1 MGSAVVLWRRMFRV
15 QFNRP
20 RMMRR
25 IKGID
30 RTNKGRIIYQ
40 IVPTPPA
47 LQVRMIVSGWNVKL
61 IPLG

>member
-1 MGSAVVLWRRMFRV
+1 
-15 QFNRP
+15 
-20 RMMRR
+20 MMHR